1 MWQLFSKLLK
11 TWLFFFL
18 TDAQDLTREENERR
32 GKKKEENES
41 LRRSSKGLFRSKILW
56 EKVPV
61 ALFVVIW

>member
-1 MWQLFSKLLK
+1 VAALFQVAQDLAL
-11 TWLFFFL
+11 FFL